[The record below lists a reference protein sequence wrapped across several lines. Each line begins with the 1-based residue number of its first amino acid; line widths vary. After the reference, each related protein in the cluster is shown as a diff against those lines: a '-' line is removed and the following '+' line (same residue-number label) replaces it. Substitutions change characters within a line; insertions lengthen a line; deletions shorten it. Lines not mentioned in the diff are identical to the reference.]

1 MNDRNIASQH
11 LLFQIEI
18 PVINTL
24 LLLHFPVFI
33 TDTQSYAFSTL
44 KKYKKNYLFI
54 FKNYQKTDLIR
65 AAVTCAGHFT
75 T

>member
-1 MNDRNIASQH
+1 MNDRKIASQH

-18 PVINTL
+18 PIIDTL
-24 LLLHFPVFI
+24 LLLHIPVFI

-44 KKYKKNYLFI
+44 MKHKKNYSLI
-54 FKNYQKTDLIR
+54 FKNFQKTDLIR
-65 AAVTCAGHFT
+65 AAVTYAGHFT